1 MSPQLPEPSGLLVY
15 GFLTIQLTMAVG
27 LLYCIVQTS
36 GTKAL
41 PKAAA
46 LLVAWLGL
54 TAGFASTG
62 MLDTWAPPPMLLI
75 LFIMVG
81 FLAWSSRQPW
91 TAKLT
96 ELPLPFLVGFQGFR
110 IVVEMLIHKAV
121 QEGIAHPTMTWS
133 GTNWDLMAGSDSSP
147 TGSLC

>member
-27 LLYCIVQTS
+27 LLYCIVRTS

-54 TAGFASTG
+54 TAGLASTG
-62 MLDTWAPPPMLLI
+62 MKGKAGKFVSDYT
-75 LFIMVG
+75 
-81 FLAWSSRQPW
+81 
-91 TAKLT
+91 
-96 ELPLPFLVGFQGFR
+96 LVR
-110 IVVEMLIHKAV
+110 
-121 QEGIAHPTMTWS
+121 EGE
-133 GTNWDLMAGSDSSP
+133 
-147 TGSLC
+147 

>member
-1 MSPQLPEPSGLLVY
+1 MSPQLPEPSGLLVC

-27 LLYCIVQTS
+27 LLYCIVRTS

-54 TAGFASTG
+54 TAGLASTG

-75 LFIMVG
+75 LLSMVG
-81 FLAWSSRQPW
+81 YLAWSSRQPW
-91 TAKLT
+91 TAKLAERAAT
-96 ELPLPFLVGFQGFR
+96 SISRGFPG
-110 IVVEMLIHKAV
+110 VSYC
-121 QEGIAHPTMTWS
+121 G
-133 GTNWDLMAGSDSSP
+133 
-147 TGSLC
+147 